1 MSEAIEINGM
11 AEPRPAREL
20 LLYLASGTGFDP
32 VMIWAAV
39 AFLRQTGLD
48 EPAAVAFATERALAL
63 WPEPE
68 TPNA

>member
-39 AFLRQTGLD
+39 AFLVSDVLR
-48 EPAAVAFATERALAL
+48 PR
-63 WPEPE
+63 P
-68 TPNA
+68 